1 MTDFHTIV
9 QNYQQRSSLDSLPG
23 SPDKLVFI
31 LLSSD
36 ALANSLGGLIGSKVK
51 GENRLRLHK
60 HISMRM
66 APSMKQLHTIPNQT
80 KPKQSKAKQ
89 SKAKQKEAKQSK
101 ANQ

>member
-66 APSMKQLHTIPNQT
+66 APSPNHTTPYQTRPN
-80 KPKQSKAKQ
+80 QSKAKQ
-89 SKAKQKEAKQSK
+89 SKAKQSKKKQSK
-101 ANQ
+101 AKQT